1 MAEKKPKRVNM
12 VSKNAC
18 LLSDDDIELK
28 IDYKKIKSI
37 IGYKGYLN
45 LYKVVLEFYFCEDF
59 ETIVFNFTNEQDAL
73 KFCQC
78 ILRNAKK
85 LQRKNIHF

>member
-1 MAEKKPKRVNM
+1 MSEKKAKRVNM

-18 LLSDDDIELK
+18 LLSDDDIEIK

-37 IGYKGYLN
+37 IGYKGCLN
-45 LYKVVLEFYFCEDF
+45 LYKVVLEFYYCEDF
-59 ETIVFNFTNEQDAL
+59 ETIFLNFTDRKEAF
-73 KFCQC
+73 KFCHN
-78 ILRNAKK
+78 ILKKAKN